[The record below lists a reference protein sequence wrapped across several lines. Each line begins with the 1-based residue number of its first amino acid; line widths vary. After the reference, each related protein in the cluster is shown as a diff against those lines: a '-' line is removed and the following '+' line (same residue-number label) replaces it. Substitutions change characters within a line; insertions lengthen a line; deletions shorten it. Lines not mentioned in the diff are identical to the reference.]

1 MAKKQEFLAAESF
14 LFWNADDVKPIRDRL
29 MMALSVPFQLLAA
42 HREPL
47 EASAPGWGHRD
58 ASTLC
63 MLGSSLAAFLFLAQ
77 AMTSDISLGLKF
89 RLSLVGSLTR
99 ERQAH
104 RAGWA
109 LADFHSVEPTTK
121 RVGHRVSAHYRAC
134 VCGLGYGCYVRR
146 LTASLVIIGFSQKPR
161 WLFKS
166 LG

>member
-1 MAKKQEFLAAESF
+1 
-14 LFWNADDVKPIRDRL
+14 
-29 MMALSVPFQLLAA
+29 
-42 HREPL
+42 
-47 EASAPGWGHRD
+47 
-58 ASTLC
+58 

-121 RVGHRVSAHYRAC
+121 RVGRRVSAHYQAC
-134 VCGLGYGCYVRR
+134 VCGLGYGCYVRC
-146 LTASLVIIGFSQKPR
+146 LTGSLVIIGFSQKPR

-166 LG
+166 LSATPRNAIAGYVVTLHLSFWETEEMFSKAARHSFCNCESSHYFLTLIEKYV